1 MKAVKKTDVQTA
13 GGLRIPEG
21 LLQSWPTITTG
32 SVVPDEAQHTGSHN
46 LSRFGRHRETGLHVV
61 IGMGEEG
68 TLVFVF
74 QVSCSPLV
82 FQAVE
87 QFHSAGP
94 GAVQAE
100 ATLTKA

>member
-1 MKAVKKTDVQTA
+1 M
-13 GGLRIPEG
+13 
-21 LLQSWPTITTG
+21 
-32 SVVPDEAQHTGSHN
+32 PDEAQHTGSHN

-68 TLVFVF
+68 TLVFQVF
-74 QVSCSPLV
+74 CSPLV

>member
-1 MKAVKKTDVQTA
+1 MKAVKKKDVQTA

-32 SVVPDEAQHTGSHN
+32 SVVPDEAQHTGSHT
-46 LSRFGRHRETGLHVV
+46 LSRLGRHRETGLHV

-68 TLVFVF
+68 TLVFHVF
-74 QVSCSPLV
+74 CSPLV